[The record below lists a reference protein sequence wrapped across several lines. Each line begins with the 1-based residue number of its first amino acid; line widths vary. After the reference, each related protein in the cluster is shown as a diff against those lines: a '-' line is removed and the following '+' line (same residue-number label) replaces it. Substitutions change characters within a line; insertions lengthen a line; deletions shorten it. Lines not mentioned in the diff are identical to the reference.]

1 MNIDIDAFILSNS
14 LEKHPVSQASADYK
28 SKYITVLEY
37 FVSKY
42 SSKSEITKAMLK
54 NYRSAFKCDNN
65 DTIDGVTAKSYV
77 KKVTGNKLDFKG
89 LKLFTYRYC
98 LLCDVFMLNAFN
110 NKKLAKKLLDDI
122 KLIFNKRFHKKIE
135 RLYDLLFNGYGNSK
149 EFNLAEH
156 QIECWRKNASFLAK
170 PTKRIFIT
178 ANMSAGKSTL
188 INALIGKVINK
199 TMNDACTSKIHY
211 IYDKAFEDNH
221 THKLDYELN
230 FNTDQKTLLENDDR
244 NTEPKILATTYF
256 NMLCDRDS
264 RLCIID
270 TPGVNSATNKEH
282 GELTKQT
289 LSTEKYDLLVYVVNA
304 ENVGTEDDL
313 NYLTFI
319 SENVP
324 KNKVIFV
331 LNKLD
336 NFNKPEDSIFDS
348 VENLRKDLLNHGFDD
363 PTICPISSKAA
374 FLSKQ
379 ELCGVELI
387 NHEKRRLKM
396 FKDNFLNDEF
406 YDLSKYYDT
415 LPISD
420 ANIKNLKGVDLL
432 VKSGLYGFEQILL
445 QRR

>member
-1 MNIDIDAFILSNS
+1 MTIDIDAFILSNP

-28 SKYITVLEY
+28 SKYLTALEY
-37 FVSKY
+37 FASKY
-42 SSKSEITKAMLK
+42 SSKNEITKAMLE
-54 NYRSAFKCDNN
+54 NYRSAFSCDNN
-65 DTIDGVTAKSYV
+65 DAVDEYTAKSYI
-77 KKVTGNKLDFKG
+77 KKVTGSKFDFNG
-89 LKLFTYRYC
+89 FKLFTYRYC

-110 NKKLAKKLLDDI
+110 NKKYARNVLNDI
-122 KLIFNKRFHKKIE
+122 KLIFNKRYHHKMEK
-135 RLYDLLFNGYGNSK
+135 LYSLLFENNGSSK
-149 EFNLAEH
+149 EFDLAEH
-156 QIECWRKNASFLAK
+156 QIECWRKNTSFLAK
-170 PTKRIFIT
+170 PKKRVFIT

-188 INALIGKVINK
+188 INALIGKIVNR

-211 IYDKAFEDNH
+211 IYDKAFEDNY

-230 FNTDQKTLLENDDR
+230 LNSDQKTLLENDVR
-244 NTEPKILATTYF
+244 NLEPIILATTYF

-282 GELTKQT
+282 GELTRQT

-304 ENVGTEDDL
+304 ENAGTEDDL

-336 NFNKPEDSIFDS
+336 SFKKSDDSIFDS
-348 VENLRKDLLNHGFDD
+348 IENLRKDLLNHGFDN
-363 PTICPISSKAA
+363 PIICPISSKAA
-374 FLSKQ
+374 FLCKQ
-379 ELCGVELI
+379 ELCGVELM
-387 NHEKRRLKM
+387 NSEKRRLEM
-396 FKDNFLNDEF
+396 YKDDFSNDEF
-406 YDLSKYYDT
+406 YDLSKFYDA

-420 ANIKNLKGVDLL
+420 AIIQNPKGSDLL